1 MRRRLA
7 GMLAV
12 AATALT
18 AAVVVST
25 PASAAAPWNI
35 TPGGP
40 ADGVA
45 GETNLT
51 VRDANGGTIDMSCA
65 SSSAGV
71 NLESGEVPGPLLATI
86 PEGEMVFT
94 DCLLAG
100 FITFDVEQ
108 VGDWHING
116 VSYDGSDV
124 TTGTIDDVEANVF
137 GPGCTAT
144 VAGSVNDTYTNS
156 TDVLAVAPDF
166 TLTVTFVD
174 PVDNCLGLL
183 NEGDAAAFS
192 GDYQVSPDQ
201 TITG

>member
-7 GMLAV
+7 GMLAAL
-12 AATALT
+12 AAALT
-18 AAVVVST
+18 AVVVVSA
-25 PASAAAPWNI
+25 PASAAAPWTI

-40 ADGVA
+40 ATGEA
-45 GETNLT
+45 GETSLT

-65 SSSAGV
+65 SSSAAV
-71 NLESGEVPGPLLATI
+71 DLESGEVPGPLLATI
-86 PEGEMVFT
+86 PEGGMQFT

-116 VSYDGSDV
+116 ASYDGSDV

-137 GPGCTAT
+137 GPGCSAT
-144 VAGSVNDTYTNS
+144 VAGSVNGTYTNS
-156 TDVLAVAPDF
+156 TDVLAVAPDY

-174 PVDNCLGLL
+174 EAENCLGLL
-183 NEGDAAAFS
+183 NVGDEASFS
-192 GDYQVSPDQ
+192 GDYAVTPDQ